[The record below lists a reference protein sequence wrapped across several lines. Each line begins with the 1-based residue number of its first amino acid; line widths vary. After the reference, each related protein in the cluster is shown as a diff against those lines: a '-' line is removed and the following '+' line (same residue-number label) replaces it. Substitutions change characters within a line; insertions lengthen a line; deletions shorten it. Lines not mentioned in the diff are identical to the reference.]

1 MELDSNCTITLDS
14 DAEWNFLRFALNGV
28 CKVYDACDLAPLYAM
43 RDSICDHKQD
53 AYTLNAEQVEGLRA
67 VLRIFHNFCDS
78 SANFKI
84 AERLLIQ
91 LPEEPVDAPKFYE
104 MLVEAEVQMYTK
116 DTLPLFTGW
125 IDQHHATLRLELANL
140 IKKTGDPNW
149 LFLYECLI
157 ETAPNT
163 TTSRGTELE
172 AYERI
177 IREES

>member
-1 MELDSNCTITLDS
+1 MEVDSNCTITLDS
-14 DAEWNFLRFALNGV
+14 DNEWVFLRYALNSV
-28 CKVYDACDLAPLYAM
+28 CKVYDACDLEYLYSM
-43 RDSICDHKQD
+43 RDSICEHKQD

-67 VLRIFHNFCDS
+67 VLKIFDS
-78 SANFKI
+78 EFLSSYKPI
-84 AERLLIQ
+84 VERLSKQ
-91 LPEEPVDAPKFYE
+91 LPEEPIDAPKFQE
-104 MLVEAEVQMYTK
+104 MLVEAELQMYTK

-157 ETAPNT
+157 DTQPCSS
-163 TTSRGTELE
+163 TSRGTELE

-177 IREES
+177 IREVS